1 MSSPESVKAALL
13 AIDKREKES
22 RVLSVI
28 FTIIVCATPL
38 GLFFA
43 PKGQP
48 MMNIV
53 LITLTLYNT
62 LLIFWVKRD
71 ISAHAARILRAIRD
85 TAD

>member
-1 MSSPESVKAALL
+1 
-13 AIDKREKES
+13 
-22 RVLSVI
+22 
-28 FTIIVCATPL
+28 
-38 GLFFA
+38 
-43 PKGQP
+43 

-71 ISAHAARILRAIRD
+71 LSAHAARIIRAIRD